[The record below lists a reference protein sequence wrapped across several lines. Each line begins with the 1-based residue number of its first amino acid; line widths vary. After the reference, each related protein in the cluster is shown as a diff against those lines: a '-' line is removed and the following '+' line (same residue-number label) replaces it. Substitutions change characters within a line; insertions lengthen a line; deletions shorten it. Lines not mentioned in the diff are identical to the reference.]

1 MAIRSKALT
10 LIELIVIIIVL
21 SVAIPVL
28 LRMWADVAL
37 RSSRSEAIAEA
48 TFYAEELMEEI
59 KSKDFVDPEDRNNPN
74 LGPNSGE
81 GDRSDYDD
89 VDDFNN
95 YLDYP
100 ATGYIR
106 RSTVDYVSLN
116 GTIWETS
123 ASTTNFKRITVS
135 VSRSERLA
143 GEVSLVTIVAA
154 F

>member
-10 LIELIVIIIVL
+10 LIELIVIIVVL
-21 SVAIPVL
+21 GVAIPVL

-37 RSSRSEAIAEA
+37 RSSRAEAIAEA

-59 KSKDFVDPEDRNNPN
+59 RSKDFVDPEDRNNPN

-81 GDRSDYDD
+81 GNRSEYDD
-89 VDDFNN
+89 VDDFNG
-95 YLDYP
+95 YLDNP
-100 ATGYIR
+100 TAGYTR
-106 RSTVDYVSLN
+106 RCTVDYVTLN
-116 GTIWETS
+116 GTLWVSS
-123 ASTTNFKRITVS
+123 AGTTNFKRITVS

-143 GEVSLVTIVAA
+143 GGISLVTIVAA